1 MSFWIGK
8 ALDIILG
15 EHNKNRFEIRYL
27 NYLIDLYIY
36 KALKKFAE
44 EKEQHKYNIKEDIPT

>member
-1 MSFWIGK
+1 MN
-8 ALDIILG
+8 II
-15 EHNKNRFEIRYL
+15 KNCFENRYL
-27 NYLIDLYIY
+27 NDLIELYTY